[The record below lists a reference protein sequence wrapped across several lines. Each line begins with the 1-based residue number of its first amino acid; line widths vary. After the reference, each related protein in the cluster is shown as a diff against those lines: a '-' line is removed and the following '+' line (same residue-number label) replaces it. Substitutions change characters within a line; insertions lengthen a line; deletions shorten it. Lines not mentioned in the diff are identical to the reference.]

1 MEEAKNIGIEDAKN
15 KLNEQIEDLN
25 NILSTQINTN
35 TTNEYIEVEVTYEV
49 LEDIGTKEKIVF

>member
-1 MEEAKNIGIEDAKN
+1 MRVHGI
-15 KLNEQIEDLN
+15 EQIEDLN